1 MTESRIHPL
10 KIIMNADH
18 LPKME
23 KIMSM
28 MTGIDDLIREVS
40 NTKDKNTPYESK
52 EVQEIKLWWDGQVY
66 PNIDIAYD
74 SNEIS
79 FQFLEKLSSV
89 VREYGYKIHD
99 QCRPNY
105 TDFRRKSSNDVVDEL
120 FSTYSTKIV
129 LKFEDETQ

>member
-1 MTESRIHPL
+1 
-10 KIIMNADH
+10 
-18 LPKME
+18 ME

-105 TDFRRKSSNDVVDEL
+105 TDFRSVQTPKHLIPISCSNSIDCPISGFD
-120 FSTYSTKIV
+120 KCRINIR
-129 LKFEDETQ
+129 